1 METAR
6 HATAILVKLLF
17 SHRGGRFER
26 GISPACAAHSGPSAV
41 AHTPDESD
49 LFSYAYFGA

>member
-17 SHRGGRFER
+17 SHRGGRYER
-26 GISPACAAHSGPSAV
+26 SISPRSLTHASRTSTAG
-41 AHTPDESD
+41 TPEDGE
-49 LFSYAYFGA
+49 LFSYGYFGA